1 MDPMKLR
8 LKSLGRGTW
17 MLLTTATAL
26 LAPALAFPPAPHHT
40 VFGMVRDELGNP
52 VGVNTATILMEVGN
66 AVVSQTVLRPGAE
79 IGANYR
85 MSIPLDTGVT
95 SDRYKPTALLPTV
108 PFRLRVKIG
117 GVTYLPIQMA
127 GASALVTKPGE
138 TTRVDLT
145 LGEDS
150 DGDGLPDAWERA
162 MIASMGGGRS
172 LADIKPNGDDDG
184 DGLSNLQEYLAGT
197 YAYDPQDGFELA
209 IRSSGPA
216 GSVLEFTALRGRSY
230 VIQSSVDM
238 EHWSSVAF
246 RLATDSAAVAPRA
259 GYSSTSVQLV
269 RAIVPPVADGE
280 VQPRFFKLM
289 IQ

>member
-8 LKSLGRGTW
+8 LLSLGRGAW
-17 MLLTTATAL
+17 ILMATATAF

-66 AVVSQTVLRPGAE
+66 SVVGQTVLRPGSE

-85 MSIPLDTGVT
+85 MSIPLDAGVT

-127 GASALVTKPGE
+127 GASALVTKPGDS
-138 TTRVDLT
+138 TRVDLT

-162 MIASMGGGRS
+162 MIASMGGGKS
-172 LADIKPNGDDDG
+172 LSEIKPDGDDDG

-209 IRSSGPA
+209 IRSAGPA

-230 VIQSSVDM
+230 TIQASTDM
-238 EHWSSVAF
+238 EHWNTVGF
-246 RLATDSAAVAPRA
+246 RLGTDSSAQAPRS

-269 RAIVPPVADGE
+269 RAIVPPVTESDAE
-280 VQPRFFKLM
+280 PRFFKLM